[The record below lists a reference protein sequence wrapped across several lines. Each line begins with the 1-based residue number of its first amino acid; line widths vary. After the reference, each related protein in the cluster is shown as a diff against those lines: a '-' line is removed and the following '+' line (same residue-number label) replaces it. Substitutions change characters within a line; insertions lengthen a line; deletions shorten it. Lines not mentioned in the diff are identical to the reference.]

1 MLTLNVYYRCKS
13 GQREAFY
20 KALCDLGTRAVSVQD
35 AGFVKYDYYF
45 DMQDPDVLLLV
56 ESWESQE
63 HLTAHSSTETF
74 AKLQA
79 LKGIYCEDVKLDRFD
94 F

>member
-20 KALCDLGTRAVSVQD
+20 KELCDLGARNISIHE
-35 AGFVKYDYYF
+35 AGNGKYDYFF
-45 DMQDPDVLLLV
+45 DAQDPDVLLLV
-56 ESWESQE
+56 EYWESQE
-63 HLTAHSSTETF
+63 HLTAHSSTESF

-79 LKGIYCEDVKLDRFD
+79 LKAVYCEDVKIDRFET
-94 F
+94 